1 MEGYA
6 GNFSKKIFF
15 LLEGSSETICEAP
28 LKMDEDIVHL
38 GKKLLKYKDS
48 LD

>member
-1 MEGYA
+1 MQETSVIY
-6 GNFSKKIFF
+6 
-15 LLEGSSETICEAP
+15 LLEGSSETTCEAP

-38 GKKLLKYKDS
+38 GKKLLNYIDS